1 MCTEIKTVRGY
12 LTAIL
17 PFQIKSLLMRK
28 PSRNPLLLFRGQQKM
43 GCNQLVATLG
53 EQWRDDLHTREKEV
67 LERVKKKF
75 NKFVFRMGGRVNCTA
90 IWYNTRFLDWSS
102 DCLIALWF
110 AVSQKEEAPKH
121 NESVVWVLETRPKD
135 FEIVEDEPPIPN
147 GKGSVTKIFTPL
159 QIGKRAQLQESYM
172 MRQVYEGSKGGSVS
186 KIVSVERNDLFRG
199 RCWRIPI
206 TSNPKIKLKLHDE
219 LKRCGY
225 DNKSIFPIDD
235 LLKDKNKSWKELKD
249 ECNAILDKGI
259 SI

>member
-1 MCTEIKTVRGY
+1 M
-12 LTAIL
+12 TAIL
-17 PFQIKSLLMRK
+17 FV
-28 PSRNPLLLFRGQQKM
+28 LLLFSGI
-43 GCNQLVATLG
+43 GVYDSLLTAFATAGTGGFAPHGASIAYYDSIYVETVVAIFMFLFG
-53 EQWRDDLHTREKEV
+53 IN
-67 LERVKKKF
+67 F
-75 NKFVFRMGGRVNCTA
+75 NIYYF
-90 IWYNTRFLDWSS
+90 I
-102 DCLIALWF
+102 LI
-110 AVSQKEEAPKH
+110 
-121 NESVVWVLETRPKD
+121 
-135 FEIVEDEPPIPN
+135 
-147 GKGSVTKIFTPL
+147 GSVTKIFTPL